1 MKRIRLLVL
10 LGLVAVALPLG
21 VVFAGGAGARPTSSS
36 STPTGGVSINQY
48 ADWDFVGATLD
59 VGLQVACRDPSGAG
73 NVTVE
78 VKQTPPE
85 SPTPVPVFGA
95 GTQRVV
101 CDGRSRSVGV
111 TVGPGPFDTGKAYAT
126 ATLTTVSSAGP
137 VATASRWIS
146 VRVV

>member
-1 MKRIRLLVL
+1 MKRIRLLIL
-10 LGLVAVALPLG
+10 LGMVAVALPLG
-21 VVFAGGAGARPTSSS
+21 LLQGIAKAR
-36 STPTGGVSINQY
+36 STNSGTTTGSVSINQY

-59 VGLQVACRDPSGAG
+59 VGLQVACTDPSGAG
-73 NVTVE
+73 VVAVDVT
-78 VKQTPPE
+78 QYPPE
-85 SPTPVPVFGA
+85 SPTTLPVSGH
-95 GTQRVV
+95 GTQKVV

-126 ATLTTVSSAGP
+126 ATLTTVNRVNPP

>member
-1 MKRIRLLVL
+1 MKRIRLLIL
-10 LGLVAVALPLG
+10 LGMVAVALPIGLLQG
-21 VVFAGGAGARPTSSS
+21 VAKARPPS
-36 STPTGGVSINQY
+36 STSTGSVSISQY

-59 VGLQVACRDPSGAG
+59 VGLQVACTDPSGAG
-73 NVTVE
+73 VVAVDVT
-78 VKQTPPE
+78 QYPPE
-85 SPTPVPVFGA
+85 SPTPTPVSGH

-126 ATLTTVSSAGP
+126 ATLTTVNRVNPP

>member
-21 VVFAGGAGARPTSSS
+21 VVFTGGAGARPTSSS

-59 VGLQVACRDPSGAG
+59 VGLQVACRDTSGAG
-73 NVTVE
+73 IVTVE
-78 VKQTPPE
+78 VKQFPPE
-85 SPTPVPVFGA
+85 SPSVPAFGD

-111 TVGPGPFDTGKAYAT
+111 TVAPGPFDTGKAYAT
-126 ATLTTVSSAGP
+126 ATLTTVTSTGP